1 MPTVRAPSKSG
12 SSSKKVISNQ
22 ISVLFCALRGN
33 GKLDFSEFLLLG
45 LQEMGRGHIKLI
57 KRCEEGLQ
65 F

>member
-1 MPTVRAPSKSG
+1 
-12 SSSKKVISNQ
+12 
-22 ISVLFCALRGN
+22 LFCTLRGN

-45 LQEMGRGHIKLI
+45 LQEMAGRGHIKLM